1 MPEPKKRPERARH
14 PTSWTAEVVR
24 WEYRKHE
31 TEHDR
36 LLADKGEE
44 DPRVQLGERIALVD
58 VDDRALAVAIAHHF
72 LDRFAE
78 EAAGRMSLE
87 VHLHPPLRDLDDEN
101 AYKVTDE
108 VLEQARKLGVEGDV
122 EQQVKLMARDGTPY
136 THPRANLR
144 HERYALKIEG
154 NDVVWLGLAE
164 PPGGR
169 RKTK

>member
-36 LLADKGEE
+36 LLADKEE
-44 DPRVQLGERIALVD
+44 PGVQLGERIALVD
-58 VDDRALAVAIAHHF
+58 VDDRPLAVAIAHHF

-108 VLEQARKLGVEGDV
+108 VLEQARKLGVEV
-122 EQQVKLMARDGTPY
+122 EQQVRLMARDGTPY

-144 HERYALKIEG
+144 HERYALKIDG
-154 NDVVWLGLAE
+154 NDVVWIGLIDQLRE
-164 PPGGR
+164 R